1 MNIDNLH
8 DALNLLDDE
17 LIEEVE
23 VLRNKR
29 NLEAQRRM
37 RKWVSRWTGVAASL
51 LLCFV
56 SIYAIGSL
64 LSKGFGG
71 NKKSDTS
78 TSIVGED
85 ASIESE
91 NKGNA
96 DDKDHFEQVTD
107 GSGSDDNKSTGT
119 GESTSDAREITVE
132 VTALVREGFVGIVKE
147 SADNELYAVGTE
159 LTVVLPEEYQI
170 PGNGETNVGHKD
182 QELVDVAFPV
192 GTVVIVR
199 FMMQENI
206 EPNDG
211 TETTNILYAD
221 EITFE

>member
-29 NLEAQRRM
+29 NLEAQRSI
-37 RKWVSRWTGVAASL
+37 RKWVSRWARVAASL

-56 SIYAIGSL
+56 SVYTVGSL
-64 LSKGFGG
+64 FLKGFGG

-78 TSIVGED
+78 TGIVGEGT
-85 ASIESE
+85 SIESE

-96 DDKDHFEQVTD
+96 DDKDRFEEVTD
-107 GSGSDDNKSTGT
+107 GSGVDENTSTGT
-119 GESTSDAREITVE
+119 GEATSDAREIKVE
-132 VTALVREGFVGIVKE
+132 VTALVREGFVGIIKE
-147 SADNELYAVGTE
+147 SADTELYTVGTE
-159 LTVVLPEEYQI
+159 LTVVLPEEYLI
-170 PGNGETNVGHKD
+170 GENGTTNVEHKD
-182 QELVDVAFPV
+182 HEVGDVAFPV

-199 FMMQENI
+199 FMEKEGTDTSNI
-206 EPNDG
+206 EHMV
-211 TETTNILYAD
+211 YAD
-221 EITFE
+221 EVTFE

>member
-29 NLEAQRRM
+29 NLEAKRHIK
-37 RKWVSRWTGVAASL
+37 KWVARWTRIAAGL

-56 SIYAIGSL
+56 SVYAIGSL
-64 LSKGFGG
+64 FSKEVGG
-71 NKKSDTS
+71 GKKSDTS
-78 TSIVGED
+78 SSVVGEGTN
-85 ASIESE
+85 IELE

-96 DDKDHFEQVTD
+96 DGKDHYEHVTD
-107 GSGSDDNKSTGT
+107 GSSSDDNTSTGT
-119 GESTSDAREITVE
+119 GESTSDAREIKVE
-132 VTALVREGFVGIVKE
+132 VTALVREGFMGIVKE
-147 SADNELYAVGTE
+147 SADNELYAIGTE

-170 PGNGETNVGHKD
+170 GENGTTNVGHKD
-182 QELVDVAFPV
+182 QEIGDVAFPV

-199 FMMQENI
+199 FMMQENTV
-206 EPNDG
+206 PNDG